1 MADQKKWFKVWMSI
15 LTDPHFI
22 NLTPKQVGRWT
33 RLGALICQQGNDG
46 KLLIKP
52 PSKTYQEWFDVESFS
67 DLIMCIKELPNV
79 QIDPPK
85 YDNGEHTVIM
95 LNWRKYQLD
104 STGYERLKRSR
115 YKRRE
120 REEKEKE
127 KKRGDGELSAF
138 VSFWASKKAE
148 EKKVKSA
155 EIAEGLKAFNLG
167 FRVED
172 DLYKKIMGEDPK
184 HGAIRSKSISEQ
196 AAERKRAQGSQ
207 GVRDKPS
214 NEPGFIRQKSAGEI
228 FAGIRNLPTVQPDDA
243 GDPRE

>member
-1 MADQKKWFKVWMSI
+1 MSDHKKWFKVWMSI

-46 KLLIKP
+46 KLTIKS
-52 PSKTYQEWFDVESFS
+52 PSKTYQEWFDVVSFD

-85 YDNGEHTVIM
+85 YDNGEYTVIM

-115 YKRRE
+115 CKRRE
-120 REEKEKE
+120 RGREDKEKR
-127 KKRGDGELSAF
+127 RGEETLPAF
-138 VSFWASKKAE
+138 VSFWASKTAE
-148 EKKVKSA
+148 EKKAKSA
-155 EIAEGLKAFNLG
+155 EIAAGLKAFNLG

-172 DLYKKIMGEDPK
+172 EMFKKIMGEDSK
-184 HGAIRSKSISEQ
+184 NGTIRGKSISEQ

-207 GVRDKPS
+207 GVRK
-214 NEPGFIRQKSAGEI
+214 ELTAGEVL
-228 FAGIRNLPTVQPDDA
+228 ARVRDLPSVQPDDA
-243 GDPRE
+243 TDPRE